1 MDAYGVIGPW
11 LFLLEILASG
21 VSNRNSQAKITLAP
35 NKQSS
40 TNKAIPK
47 TETRIF
53 RHMSIDG

>member
-21 VSNRNSQAKITLAP
+21 VSNRNRQAKITLAP

-40 TNKAIPK
+40 TNDAIPK